1 LDDPPSII
9 TYCLDGYRSEL
20 EVTFALIPRSVEAT
34 FRVEVVHGSWP
45 DHLRGLLVTRTA
57 SLNKD
62 IMLLDSRDCRM
73 PISSSGVFELS
84 RRVVSVE
91 LYGDLEVDIVGL
103 QLDGYK
109 ITLFLR
115 NDRLVLFLMRA
126 VSIMVHAI

>member
-1 LDDPPSII
+1 
-9 TYCLDGYRSEL
+9 
-20 EVTFALIPRSVEAT
+20 
-34 FRVEVVHGSWP
+34 
-45 DHLRGLLVTRTA
+45 
-57 SLNKD
+57 
-62 IMLLDSRDCRM
+62 M

-115 NDRLVLFLMRA
+115 NDRLVLFLMKA

>member
-1 LDDPPSII
+1 
-9 TYCLDGYRSEL
+9 
-20 EVTFALIPRSVEAT
+20 
-34 FRVEVVHGSWP
+34 
-45 DHLRGLLVTRTA
+45 
-57 SLNKD
+57 
-62 IMLLDSRDCRM
+62 M